1 MYTDNFEEEILFI
14 PARKDGEACNHLKIV
29 TAFTDVE
36 RISSHLI
43 KLFDGRNKEYVSGI
57 KVDIILGMTKGTG
70 LTQKK
75 HDKICSL
82 IKRLNSV
89 SGMPQISCNYIVEG
103 KQVHSKVYV
112 WCRGRKAIEAFNGSA
127 NYTMNA
133 FFVRRECMD
142 ACNPKEANHYFNSL
156 LPDTINCFDGQIK
169 DKVSFSSKK
178 NVEDDVADTN
188 LENLSW
194 ENYRTIEPVD
204 TLEVSLL
211 KADGS
216 DTGYGSGVNWGIRKN
231 GYKRNRN
238 QAYIPYNVADH
249 KDGFFPDINA
259 DGTYPVF
266 KVVTKECITYTNRA
280 AEELGKDVDS
290 NRVYFGTIHSF
301 INDFIGSFFSH
312 ESILELYW
320 EVYKNQIVERIEN
333 VSQNGN
339 WAESNM
345 RYIEKYGGLTPEI
358 VRSNITMI
366 SYNQAPFNSLYRGA
380 LGHDDLISF
389 TRLAVERFPVIKKKI
404 SDKYQVVFIDEYQD
418 TATDVLQI
426 FYSSMIGK
434 KSKLYLLGDKM
445 QQIYR
450 NYNGEFETYFNI
462 FNKSINLSVNYR
474 TTPKIVSIL
483 NKIYNDECYKQTAYE
498 KNKDENMDFLP
509 EVRIVTD
516 IEKNVS
522 ELMEQYKDSLIL
534 YLSNKSR
541 FYNIGVGELYDAYSG
556 MEKYSFGKKYNAV
569 DVLTKEEIRE
579 NDALLSFLFTV
590 NIIVDYFTKEFY
602 GEVFRIIRKAGTYF
616 NCEKFIIRKHI
627 DKHLVKDKL
636 DDIVALYN
644 ELSTTVDDF
653 LSLCVEKKY
662 IREEFY
668 SAVVEEN
675 DYQLVKN
682 VKVQEVKVLA
692 DYMSD
697 PKISTQHGVKGESH
711 DTVVFV
717 ADNSRSNPVVHM
729 SKFFEM
735 WSNIDITLSEF
746 DAFYYIYSQMLNQ
759 IENKIG
765 MKCSQLKADT
775 YISVASIIDEELQAF
790 TKKNE
795 TNPYYVQLL
804 KVKMDKYFGKKNV
817 TNVKECLKEGTVY
830 GPLCAYRLFYV
841 GCSRA
846 KRNLVIMINKKDIEG
861 FEDKLRNKL
870 MITGFNV
877 L

>member
-1 MYTDNFEEEILFI
+1 MAD
-14 PARKDGEACNHLKIV
+14 A
-29 TAFTDVE
+29 
-36 RISSHLI
+36 
-43 KLFDGRNKEYVSGI
+43 
-57 KVDIILGMTKGTG
+57 
-70 LTQKK
+70 
-75 HDKICSL
+75 
-82 IKRLNSV
+82 
-89 SGMPQISCNYIVEG
+89 IVENLFL
-103 KQVHSKVYV
+103 V
-112 WCRGRKAIEAFNGSA
+112 
-127 NYTMNA
+127 NA
-133 FFVRRECMD
+133 P
-142 ACNPKEANHYFNSL
+142 A
-156 LPDTINCFDGQIK
+156 
-169 DKVSFSSKK
+169 
-178 NVEDDVADTN
+178 
-188 LENLSW
+188 
-194 ENYRTIEPVD
+194 
-204 TLEVSLL
+204 
-211 KADGS
+211 
-216 DTGYGSGVNWGIRKN
+216 GSGKTTWIRKN
-231 GYKRNRN
+231 VRKYLLQNPN
-238 QAYIPYNVADH
+238 DNVL
-249 KDGFFPDINA
+249 
-259 DGTYPVF
+259 
-266 KVVTKECITYTNRA
+266 CITYTNRA

-333 VSQNGN
+333 ISQNGN

-450 NYNGEFETYFNI
+450 NYNGGFETYFNI

-627 DKHLVKDKL
+627 DKRLVKDKL

-795 TNPYYVQLL
+795 TNPYYIQLL

>member
-1 MYTDNFEEEILFI
+1 MAD
-14 PARKDGEACNHLKIV
+14 A
-29 TAFTDVE
+29 
-36 RISSHLI
+36 
-43 KLFDGRNKEYVSGI
+43 
-57 KVDIILGMTKGTG
+57 
-70 LTQKK
+70 
-75 HDKICSL
+75 
-82 IKRLNSV
+82 
-89 SGMPQISCNYIVEG
+89 IVENLFL
-103 KQVHSKVYV
+103 V
-112 WCRGRKAIEAFNGSA
+112 
-127 NYTMNA
+127 NA
-133 FFVRRECMD
+133 P
-142 ACNPKEANHYFNSL
+142 A
-156 LPDTINCFDGQIK
+156 
-169 DKVSFSSKK
+169 
-178 NVEDDVADTN
+178 
-188 LENLSW
+188 
-194 ENYRTIEPVD
+194 
-204 TLEVSLL
+204 
-211 KADGS
+211 
-216 DTGYGSGVNWGIRKN
+216 GSGKTTWIRKN
-231 GYKRNRN
+231 VRKYLLQNPN
-238 QAYIPYNVADH
+238 DNVL
-249 KDGFFPDINA
+249 
-259 DGTYPVF
+259 
-266 KVVTKECITYTNRA
+266 CITYTNRA

-358 VRSNITMI
+358 VHSNITMI

-404 SDKYQVVFIDEYQD
+404 SDKYQLVFIDEYQD

-775 YISVASIIDEELQAF
+775 YISVASIMDEELQAF

-795 TNPYYVQLL
+795 TNLYYIQLL

>member
-1 MYTDNFEEEILFI
+1 MAD
-14 PARKDGEACNHLKIV
+14 A
-29 TAFTDVE
+29 
-36 RISSHLI
+36 
-43 KLFDGRNKEYVSGI
+43 
-57 KVDIILGMTKGTG
+57 
-70 LTQKK
+70 
-75 HDKICSL
+75 
-82 IKRLNSV
+82 
-89 SGMPQISCNYIVEG
+89 IVENLFL
-103 KQVHSKVYV
+103 V
-112 WCRGRKAIEAFNGSA
+112 
-127 NYTMNA
+127 NA
-133 FFVRRECMD
+133 P
-142 ACNPKEANHYFNSL
+142 A
-156 LPDTINCFDGQIK
+156 
-169 DKVSFSSKK
+169 
-178 NVEDDVADTN
+178 
-188 LENLSW
+188 
-194 ENYRTIEPVD
+194 
-204 TLEVSLL
+204 
-211 KADGS
+211 
-216 DTGYGSGVNWGIRKN
+216 GSGKTTWIRKN
-231 GYKRNRN
+231 VRKYLLQNPN
-238 QAYIPYNVADH
+238 DNVL
-249 KDGFFPDINA
+249 
-259 DGTYPVF
+259 
-266 KVVTKECITYTNRA
+266 CITYTNRA

-333 VSQNGN
+333 ISQNGN

-616 NCEKFIIRKHI
+616 NYEKFIIRKHI

-717 ADNSRSNPVVHM
+717 ADNSRANPVVNM

-775 YISVASIIDEELQAF
+775 YISAAGIIDEELQIF
-790 TKKNE
+790 IKKNE
-795 TNPYYVQLL
+795 TNPYYIQLL

>member
-1 MYTDNFEEEILFI
+1 MADAIAGNLFLVNA
-14 PARKDGEACNHLKIV
+14 PA
-29 TAFTDVE
+29 
-36 RISSHLI
+36 
-43 KLFDGRNKEYVSGI
+43 
-57 KVDIILGMTKGTG
+57 
-70 LTQKK
+70 
-75 HDKICSL
+75 
-82 IKRLNSV
+82 
-89 SGMPQISCNYIVEG
+89 
-103 KQVHSKVYV
+103 
-112 WCRGRKAIEAFNGSA
+112 
-127 NYTMNA
+127 
-133 FFVRRECMD
+133 
-142 ACNPKEANHYFNSL
+142 
-156 LPDTINCFDGQIK
+156 
-169 DKVSFSSKK
+169 
-178 NVEDDVADTN
+178 
-188 LENLSW
+188 
-194 ENYRTIEPVD
+194 
-204 TLEVSLL
+204 
-211 KADGS
+211 
-216 DTGYGSGVNWGIRKN
+216 GSGKTTWIRKSVRKYLLQN
-231 GYKRNRN
+231 PND
-238 QAYIPYNVADH
+238 NVL
-249 KDGFFPDINA
+249 
-259 DGTYPVF
+259 
-266 KVVTKECITYTNRA
+266 CITYTNRA
-280 AEELGKDVDS
+280 AEELGKDIDS

-301 INDFIGSFFSH
+301 INDFIRSFFSH

-320 EVYKNQIVERIEN
+320 EVYKNQIAERIEN

-339 WAESNM
+339 WAESNT
-345 RYIEKYGGLTPEI
+345 RYIEKYGSLTPET

-389 TRLAVERFPVIKKKI
+389 ARLAVERFPVIKKKI

-418 TATDVLQI
+418 TATDVLQM

-450 NYNGEFETYFNI
+450 NYNGEFENYFNI
-462 FNKSINLSVNYR
+462 FDKSIKLSVNYR
-474 TTPKIVSIL
+474 ATPKIVSVL
-483 NKIYNDECYKQTAYE
+483 NKIYNDKYYNQTPYE
-498 KNKDENMDFLP
+498 RNKDEDMDFLP

-516 IEKNVS
+516 IEKNVT
-522 ELMEQYKDSLIL
+522 ELMNQYKDSLIL

-590 NIIVDYFTKEFY
+590 NIIVDYFAKEFY

-616 NCEKFIIRKHI
+616 NCKKFIIRRHT

-636 DDIVALYN
+636 NDIVALYN

-682 VKVQEVKVLA
+682 VKVQEVRVLA
-692 DYMSD
+692 DYISD

-711 DTVVFV
+711 DTVVFI

-735 WSNIDITLSEF
+735 WSDIDITLSEF
-746 DAFYYIYSQMLNQ
+746 DTFYYVYSQMLNQ
-759 IENKIG
+759 IESKIG

-775 YISVASIIDEELQAF
+775 YISVADIIDEELQAF
-790 TKKNE
+790 IKKNE
-795 TNPYYVQLL
+795 TNPYYIQLL
-804 KVKMDKYFGKKNV
+804 KVKMNKYFGKKNV
-817 TNVKECLKEGTVY
+817 TNVKECLREGTVY

-846 KRNLVIMINKKDIEG
+846 KRNLVVMINKKDIED
-861 FEDKLRNKL
+861 FEDRLRNKL
-870 MITGFNV
+870 TTIGFNV

>member
-1 MYTDNFEEEILFI
+1 MAD
-14 PARKDGEACNHLKIV
+14 A
-29 TAFTDVE
+29 
-36 RISSHLI
+36 
-43 KLFDGRNKEYVSGI
+43 
-57 KVDIILGMTKGTG
+57 
-70 LTQKK
+70 
-75 HDKICSL
+75 
-82 IKRLNSV
+82 
-89 SGMPQISCNYIVEG
+89 IVENLFL
-103 KQVHSKVYV
+103 V
-112 WCRGRKAIEAFNGSA
+112 
-127 NYTMNA
+127 NA
-133 FFVRRECMD
+133 P
-142 ACNPKEANHYFNSL
+142 A
-156 LPDTINCFDGQIK
+156 
-169 DKVSFSSKK
+169 
-178 NVEDDVADTN
+178 
-188 LENLSW
+188 
-194 ENYRTIEPVD
+194 
-204 TLEVSLL
+204 
-211 KADGS
+211 
-216 DTGYGSGVNWGIRKN
+216 GSGKTTWIRKN
-231 GYKRNRN
+231 VRKYLLQNPN
-238 QAYIPYNVADH
+238 DNVL
-249 KDGFFPDINA
+249 
-259 DGTYPVF
+259 
-266 KVVTKECITYTNRA
+266 CITYTNRA

-333 VSQNGN
+333 ISQNGN
-339 WAESNM
+339 WVESNM

-450 NYNGEFETYFNI
+450 NYNGGFETYFNI

-653 LSLCVEKKY
+653 LSLCAEKKY

-795 TNPYYVQLL
+795 TNPYYIQLL

>member
-1 MYTDNFEEEILFI
+1 MAD
-14 PARKDGEACNHLKIV
+14 A
-29 TAFTDVE
+29 
-36 RISSHLI
+36 
-43 KLFDGRNKEYVSGI
+43 
-57 KVDIILGMTKGTG
+57 
-70 LTQKK
+70 
-75 HDKICSL
+75 
-82 IKRLNSV
+82 
-89 SGMPQISCNYIVEG
+89 IVENLFL
-103 KQVHSKVYV
+103 V
-112 WCRGRKAIEAFNGSA
+112 
-127 NYTMNA
+127 NA
-133 FFVRRECMD
+133 P
-142 ACNPKEANHYFNSL
+142 A
-156 LPDTINCFDGQIK
+156 
-169 DKVSFSSKK
+169 
-178 NVEDDVADTN
+178 
-188 LENLSW
+188 
-194 ENYRTIEPVD
+194 
-204 TLEVSLL
+204 
-211 KADGS
+211 
-216 DTGYGSGVNWGIRKN
+216 GSGKTTWIRKN
-231 GYKRNRN
+231 VRKYLLQNPN
-238 QAYIPYNVADH
+238 DNVL
-249 KDGFFPDINA
+249 
-259 DGTYPVF
+259 
-266 KVVTKECITYTNRA
+266 CITYTNRA
-280 AEELGKDVDS
+280 AEELGKNVDS

-333 VSQNGN
+333 ISQNGN

-366 SYNQAPFNSLYRGA
+366 SYNQAPFNSLYRGT

-498 KNKDENMDFLP
+498 KNRDENMDFLP

-616 NCEKFIIRKHI
+616 NCEKFSIRKHI

-795 TNPYYVQLL
+795 TNPYYIQLL

-870 MITGFNV
+870 MMTGFNV

>member
-1 MYTDNFEEEILFI
+1 MAD
-14 PARKDGEACNHLKIV
+14 A
-29 TAFTDVE
+29 
-36 RISSHLI
+36 
-43 KLFDGRNKEYVSGI
+43 
-57 KVDIILGMTKGTG
+57 
-70 LTQKK
+70 
-75 HDKICSL
+75 
-82 IKRLNSV
+82 
-89 SGMPQISCNYIVEG
+89 IVENLFL
-103 KQVHSKVYV
+103 V
-112 WCRGRKAIEAFNGSA
+112 
-127 NYTMNA
+127 NA
-133 FFVRRECMD
+133 P
-142 ACNPKEANHYFNSL
+142 A
-156 LPDTINCFDGQIK
+156 
-169 DKVSFSSKK
+169 
-178 NVEDDVADTN
+178 
-188 LENLSW
+188 
-194 ENYRTIEPVD
+194 
-204 TLEVSLL
+204 
-211 KADGS
+211 
-216 DTGYGSGVNWGIRKN
+216 GSGKTTWIRKN
-231 GYKRNRN
+231 VRKYLLQNPN
-238 QAYIPYNVADH
+238 DNVL
-249 KDGFFPDINA
+249 
-259 DGTYPVF
+259 
-266 KVVTKECITYTNRA
+266 CITYTNRA

-358 VRSNITMI
+358 VHSNITMI

-404 SDKYQVVFIDEYQD
+404 SDKYQLVFIDEYQD

-697 PKISTQHGVKGESH
+697 PKISTQHGVKCESH

-795 TNPYYVQLL
+795 TNPYYIQLL

>member
-1 MYTDNFEEEILFI
+1 MAD
-14 PARKDGEACNHLKIV
+14 A
-29 TAFTDVE
+29 
-36 RISSHLI
+36 
-43 KLFDGRNKEYVSGI
+43 
-57 KVDIILGMTKGTG
+57 
-70 LTQKK
+70 
-75 HDKICSL
+75 
-82 IKRLNSV
+82 
-89 SGMPQISCNYIVEG
+89 IVENLFL
-103 KQVHSKVYV
+103 V
-112 WCRGRKAIEAFNGSA
+112 
-127 NYTMNA
+127 NA
-133 FFVRRECMD
+133 P
-142 ACNPKEANHYFNSL
+142 A
-156 LPDTINCFDGQIK
+156 
-169 DKVSFSSKK
+169 
-178 NVEDDVADTN
+178 
-188 LENLSW
+188 
-194 ENYRTIEPVD
+194 
-204 TLEVSLL
+204 
-211 KADGS
+211 
-216 DTGYGSGVNWGIRKN
+216 GSGKTTWIRKN
-231 GYKRNRN
+231 VRKYLLQNPN
-238 QAYIPYNVADH
+238 DNVL
-249 KDGFFPDINA
+249 
-259 DGTYPVF
+259 
-266 KVVTKECITYTNRA
+266 CITYTNRA
-280 AEELGKDVDS
+280 AEELGKDADN

-404 SDKYQVVFIDEYQD
+404 SDKYQVIFIDEYQD

-450 NYNGEFETYFNI
+450 NYNGEFEAFFNI

-498 KNKDENMDFLP
+498 KNKDEDMDFLP

-692 DYMSD
+692 DYISD

-795 TNPYYVQLL
+795 TNPYYIQLL

-861 FEDKLRNKL
+861 FENKLRNKL

>member
-1 MYTDNFEEEILFI
+1 MAD
-14 PARKDGEACNHLKIV
+14 A
-29 TAFTDVE
+29 
-36 RISSHLI
+36 
-43 KLFDGRNKEYVSGI
+43 
-57 KVDIILGMTKGTG
+57 
-70 LTQKK
+70 
-75 HDKICSL
+75 
-82 IKRLNSV
+82 
-89 SGMPQISCNYIVEG
+89 IVENLFL
-103 KQVHSKVYV
+103 V
-112 WCRGRKAIEAFNGSA
+112 
-127 NYTMNA
+127 NA
-133 FFVRRECMD
+133 P
-142 ACNPKEANHYFNSL
+142 A
-156 LPDTINCFDGQIK
+156 
-169 DKVSFSSKK
+169 
-178 NVEDDVADTN
+178 
-188 LENLSW
+188 
-194 ENYRTIEPVD
+194 
-204 TLEVSLL
+204 
-211 KADGS
+211 
-216 DTGYGSGVNWGIRKN
+216 GSGKTTWIRN
-231 GYKRNRN
+231 
-238 QAYIPYNVADH
+238 NVRKYLLQNPND
-249 KDGFFPDINA
+249 N
-259 DGTYPVF
+259 VL
-266 KVVTKECITYTNRA
+266 CITYTNRA

-746 DAFYYIYSQMLNQ
+746 NAFYYIYSQMLNQ

>member
-1 MYTDNFEEEILFI
+1 MAD
-14 PARKDGEACNHLKIV
+14 A
-29 TAFTDVE
+29 
-36 RISSHLI
+36 
-43 KLFDGRNKEYVSGI
+43 
-57 KVDIILGMTKGTG
+57 
-70 LTQKK
+70 
-75 HDKICSL
+75 
-82 IKRLNSV
+82 
-89 SGMPQISCNYIVEG
+89 IVENLFL
-103 KQVHSKVYV
+103 V
-112 WCRGRKAIEAFNGSA
+112 
-127 NYTMNA
+127 NA
-133 FFVRRECMD
+133 P
-142 ACNPKEANHYFNSL
+142 A
-156 LPDTINCFDGQIK
+156 
-169 DKVSFSSKK
+169 
-178 NVEDDVADTN
+178 
-188 LENLSW
+188 
-194 ENYRTIEPVD
+194 
-204 TLEVSLL
+204 
-211 KADGS
+211 
-216 DTGYGSGVNWGIRKN
+216 GSGKTTWIRKN
-231 GYKRNRN
+231 VRKYLLQNPN
-238 QAYIPYNVADH
+238 DNVL
-249 KDGFFPDINA
+249 
-259 DGTYPVF
+259 
-266 KVVTKECITYTNRA
+266 CITYTNRA

-358 VRSNITMI
+358 VHSNITMI

-404 SDKYQVVFIDEYQD
+404 SDKYQLVFIDEYQD

-462 FNKSINLSVNYR
+462 FNKSINLSVNYG

-795 TNPYYVQLL
+795 TNPYYIQLL

>member
-1 MYTDNFEEEILFI
+1 MAD
-14 PARKDGEACNHLKIV
+14 A
-29 TAFTDVE
+29 
-36 RISSHLI
+36 
-43 KLFDGRNKEYVSGI
+43 
-57 KVDIILGMTKGTG
+57 
-70 LTQKK
+70 
-75 HDKICSL
+75 
-82 IKRLNSV
+82 
-89 SGMPQISCNYIVEG
+89 IVENLFL
-103 KQVHSKVYV
+103 V
-112 WCRGRKAIEAFNGSA
+112 
-127 NYTMNA
+127 NA
-133 FFVRRECMD
+133 P
-142 ACNPKEANHYFNSL
+142 A
-156 LPDTINCFDGQIK
+156 
-169 DKVSFSSKK
+169 
-178 NVEDDVADTN
+178 
-188 LENLSW
+188 
-194 ENYRTIEPVD
+194 
-204 TLEVSLL
+204 
-211 KADGS
+211 
-216 DTGYGSGVNWGIRKN
+216 GSGKTTWIRKN
-231 GYKRNRN
+231 VRKYLLQNPN
-238 QAYIPYNVADH
+238 DNVL
-249 KDGFFPDINA
+249 
-259 DGTYPVF
+259 
-266 KVVTKECITYTNRA
+266 CITYTNRA

-333 VSQNGN
+333 ISQNGN

-616 NCEKFIIRKHI
+616 NCEKFSIRKHI

-795 TNPYYVQLL
+795 TNPYYIQLL

>member
-1 MYTDNFEEEILFI
+1 MAD
-14 PARKDGEACNHLKIV
+14 A
-29 TAFTDVE
+29 
-36 RISSHLI
+36 
-43 KLFDGRNKEYVSGI
+43 
-57 KVDIILGMTKGTG
+57 
-70 LTQKK
+70 
-75 HDKICSL
+75 
-82 IKRLNSV
+82 
-89 SGMPQISCNYIVEG
+89 IVENLFL
-103 KQVHSKVYV
+103 V
-112 WCRGRKAIEAFNGSA
+112 
-127 NYTMNA
+127 NA
-133 FFVRRECMD
+133 P
-142 ACNPKEANHYFNSL
+142 A
-156 LPDTINCFDGQIK
+156 
-169 DKVSFSSKK
+169 
-178 NVEDDVADTN
+178 
-188 LENLSW
+188 
-194 ENYRTIEPVD
+194 
-204 TLEVSLL
+204 
-211 KADGS
+211 
-216 DTGYGSGVNWGIRKN
+216 GSGKTTWIRKN
-231 GYKRNRN
+231 VRKYLLQN
-238 QAYIPYNVADH
+238 PTDNVL
-249 KDGFFPDINA
+249 
-259 DGTYPVF
+259 
-266 KVVTKECITYTNRA
+266 CITYTNRA

-333 VSQNGN
+333 ISQNGN

-616 NCEKFIIRKHI
+616 NCEKFSITKHI
-627 DKHLVKDKL
+627 DKRLVKDKL

-668 SAVVEEN
+668 SAVIEEN

-795 TNPYYVQLL
+795 TNPYYIQLL

>member
-1 MYTDNFEEEILFI
+1 MAD
-14 PARKDGEACNHLKIV
+14 A
-29 TAFTDVE
+29 
-36 RISSHLI
+36 
-43 KLFDGRNKEYVSGI
+43 
-57 KVDIILGMTKGTG
+57 
-70 LTQKK
+70 
-75 HDKICSL
+75 
-82 IKRLNSV
+82 
-89 SGMPQISCNYIVEG
+89 IVENLFL
-103 KQVHSKVYV
+103 V
-112 WCRGRKAIEAFNGSA
+112 
-127 NYTMNA
+127 NA
-133 FFVRRECMD
+133 P
-142 ACNPKEANHYFNSL
+142 A
-156 LPDTINCFDGQIK
+156 
-169 DKVSFSSKK
+169 
-178 NVEDDVADTN
+178 
-188 LENLSW
+188 
-194 ENYRTIEPVD
+194 
-204 TLEVSLL
+204 
-211 KADGS
+211 
-216 DTGYGSGVNWGIRKN
+216 GSGKTTWIRKN
-231 GYKRNRN
+231 VRKYLLQNPN
-238 QAYIPYNVADH
+238 DNVL
-249 KDGFFPDINA
+249 
-259 DGTYPVF
+259 
-266 KVVTKECITYTNRA
+266 CITYTNRA

-333 VSQNGN
+333 ISQNGN

-404 SDKYQVVFIDEYQD
+404 SDKYQVIFIDEYQD

-616 NCEKFIIRKHI
+616 NCEKFSIRKHI

-795 TNPYYVQLL
+795 TNPYYIQLL

>member
-1 MYTDNFEEEILFI
+1 MAD
-14 PARKDGEACNHLKIV
+14 A
-29 TAFTDVE
+29 
-36 RISSHLI
+36 
-43 KLFDGRNKEYVSGI
+43 
-57 KVDIILGMTKGTG
+57 
-70 LTQKK
+70 
-75 HDKICSL
+75 
-82 IKRLNSV
+82 
-89 SGMPQISCNYIVEG
+89 IVENLFL
-103 KQVHSKVYV
+103 V
-112 WCRGRKAIEAFNGSA
+112 
-127 NYTMNA
+127 NA
-133 FFVRRECMD
+133 P
-142 ACNPKEANHYFNSL
+142 A
-156 LPDTINCFDGQIK
+156 
-169 DKVSFSSKK
+169 
-178 NVEDDVADTN
+178 
-188 LENLSW
+188 
-194 ENYRTIEPVD
+194 
-204 TLEVSLL
+204 
-211 KADGS
+211 
-216 DTGYGSGVNWGIRKN
+216 GSGKTTWIRKN
-231 GYKRNRN
+231 VRKYLLQNPN
-238 QAYIPYNVADH
+238 DNVL
-249 KDGFFPDINA
+249 
-259 DGTYPVF
+259 
-266 KVVTKECITYTNRA
+266 CITYTNRA
-280 AEELGKDVDS
+280 AEELGKDVES

-320 EVYKNQIVERIEN
+320 EVYKNQIVERIDN
-333 VSQNGN
+333 VSQNDN

-345 RYIEKYGGLTPEI
+345 RYIEKYDGLTPEI

-418 TATDVLQI
+418 TATDILQI

-450 NYNGEFETYFNI
+450 NYNGEFETYFHI

-483 NKIYNDECYKQTAYE
+483 NKIYNDECYKQTPYE
-498 KNKDENMDFLP
+498 KNKDEDMDFLP

-522 ELMEQYKDSLIL
+522 KLMEQYKDALIL

-541 FYNIGVGELYDAYSG
+541 FYNIGVGGLYDAYSG

-590 NIIVDYFTKEFY
+590 NIIVDYFKKEFY

-729 SKFFEM
+729 SKFFET

-746 DAFYYIYSQMLNQ
+746 DAFYYIYSRMLNQ

-775 YISVASIIDEELQAF
+775 YISVASIIDEELRVF
-790 TKKNE
+790 INKNE
-795 TNPYYVQLL
+795 TNPYYIQLL
-804 KVKMDKYFGKKNV
+804 KGKMDKYFGKKNV

-861 FEDKLRNKL
+861 FEDKLRDKL

>member
-1 MYTDNFEEEILFI
+1 MAD
-14 PARKDGEACNHLKIV
+14 A
-29 TAFTDVE
+29 
-36 RISSHLI
+36 
-43 KLFDGRNKEYVSGI
+43 
-57 KVDIILGMTKGTG
+57 
-70 LTQKK
+70 
-75 HDKICSL
+75 
-82 IKRLNSV
+82 
-89 SGMPQISCNYIVEG
+89 IVENLFL
-103 KQVHSKVYV
+103 V
-112 WCRGRKAIEAFNGSA
+112 
-127 NYTMNA
+127 NA
-133 FFVRRECMD
+133 P
-142 ACNPKEANHYFNSL
+142 A
-156 LPDTINCFDGQIK
+156 
-169 DKVSFSSKK
+169 
-178 NVEDDVADTN
+178 
-188 LENLSW
+188 
-194 ENYRTIEPVD
+194 
-204 TLEVSLL
+204 
-211 KADGS
+211 
-216 DTGYGSGVNWGIRKN
+216 GSGKTTWIRKN
-231 GYKRNRN
+231 VRKYLLQNPN
-238 QAYIPYNVADH
+238 DNVL
-249 KDGFFPDINA
+249 
-259 DGTYPVF
+259 
-266 KVVTKECITYTNRA
+266 CITYTNRA

-333 VSQNGN
+333 ISQNGN

-653 LSLCVEKKY
+653 LSLCAEKKY

-795 TNPYYVQLL
+795 TNPYYIQLL

>member
-1 MYTDNFEEEILFI
+1 MAD
-14 PARKDGEACNHLKIV
+14 A
-29 TAFTDVE
+29 
-36 RISSHLI
+36 
-43 KLFDGRNKEYVSGI
+43 
-57 KVDIILGMTKGTG
+57 
-70 LTQKK
+70 
-75 HDKICSL
+75 
-82 IKRLNSV
+82 
-89 SGMPQISCNYIVEG
+89 IVENLFL
-103 KQVHSKVYV
+103 V
-112 WCRGRKAIEAFNGSA
+112 
-127 NYTMNA
+127 NA
-133 FFVRRECMD
+133 P
-142 ACNPKEANHYFNSL
+142 A
-156 LPDTINCFDGQIK
+156 
-169 DKVSFSSKK
+169 
-178 NVEDDVADTN
+178 
-188 LENLSW
+188 
-194 ENYRTIEPVD
+194 
-204 TLEVSLL
+204 
-211 KADGS
+211 
-216 DTGYGSGVNWGIRKN
+216 GSGKTTWIRKN
-231 GYKRNRN
+231 VRKYLLQNPN
-238 QAYIPYNVADH
+238 DNVL
-249 KDGFFPDINA
+249 
-259 DGTYPVF
+259 
-266 KVVTKECITYTNRA
+266 CITYTNRA

-333 VSQNGN
+333 ISQNGN

-653 LSLCVEKKY
+653 LSLCAEKKY

-675 DYQLVKN
+675 DYKLVKN

-775 YISVASIIDEELQAF
+775 YISVAGIIDEELQAF

-795 TNPYYVQLL
+795 TNPYYIQLL

>member
-1 MYTDNFEEEILFI
+1 MAD
-14 PARKDGEACNHLKIV
+14 A
-29 TAFTDVE
+29 
-36 RISSHLI
+36 
-43 KLFDGRNKEYVSGI
+43 
-57 KVDIILGMTKGTG
+57 
-70 LTQKK
+70 
-75 HDKICSL
+75 
-82 IKRLNSV
+82 
-89 SGMPQISCNYIVEG
+89 IVENLFL
-103 KQVHSKVYV
+103 V
-112 WCRGRKAIEAFNGSA
+112 
-127 NYTMNA
+127 NA
-133 FFVRRECMD
+133 P
-142 ACNPKEANHYFNSL
+142 A
-156 LPDTINCFDGQIK
+156 
-169 DKVSFSSKK
+169 
-178 NVEDDVADTN
+178 
-188 LENLSW
+188 
-194 ENYRTIEPVD
+194 
-204 TLEVSLL
+204 
-211 KADGS
+211 
-216 DTGYGSGVNWGIRKN
+216 GSGKTTWIRKN
-231 GYKRNRN
+231 VRKYLLQNPN
-238 QAYIPYNVADH
+238 DNVL
-249 KDGFFPDINA
+249 
-259 DGTYPVF
+259 
-266 KVVTKECITYTNRA
+266 CITYTNRA

-616 NCEKFIIRKHI
+616 NYEKFIIRKHI

-675 DYQLVKN
+675 DYKLVKN

-795 TNPYYVQLL
+795 TNPYYIQLL

>member
-1 MYTDNFEEEILFI
+1 MAD
-14 PARKDGEACNHLKIV
+14 A
-29 TAFTDVE
+29 
-36 RISSHLI
+36 
-43 KLFDGRNKEYVSGI
+43 
-57 KVDIILGMTKGTG
+57 
-70 LTQKK
+70 
-75 HDKICSL
+75 
-82 IKRLNSV
+82 
-89 SGMPQISCNYIVEG
+89 IVENLFL
-103 KQVHSKVYV
+103 V
-112 WCRGRKAIEAFNGSA
+112 
-127 NYTMNA
+127 NA
-133 FFVRRECMD
+133 P
-142 ACNPKEANHYFNSL
+142 A
-156 LPDTINCFDGQIK
+156 
-169 DKVSFSSKK
+169 
-178 NVEDDVADTN
+178 
-188 LENLSW
+188 
-194 ENYRTIEPVD
+194 
-204 TLEVSLL
+204 
-211 KADGS
+211 
-216 DTGYGSGVNWGIRKN
+216 GSGKTTWIRKN
-231 GYKRNRN
+231 VRKYLLQNPN
-238 QAYIPYNVADH
+238 DNVL
-249 KDGFFPDINA
+249 
-259 DGTYPVF
+259 
-266 KVVTKECITYTNRA
+266 CITYTNRA

-333 VSQNGN
+333 ISQNGN

-418 TATDVLQI
+418 AATDVLQI

-653 LSLCVEKKY
+653 LSLCAEKKY

-735 WSNIDITLSEF
+735 WCNIDITLSEF

-795 TNPYYVQLL
+795 TNPYYIQLL
-804 KVKMDKYFGKKNV
+804 KVKIDKYFGKKNV

-870 MITGFNV
+870 MTTGFNV

>member
-1 MYTDNFEEEILFI
+1 MAD
-14 PARKDGEACNHLKIV
+14 A
-29 TAFTDVE
+29 
-36 RISSHLI
+36 
-43 KLFDGRNKEYVSGI
+43 
-57 KVDIILGMTKGTG
+57 
-70 LTQKK
+70 
-75 HDKICSL
+75 
-82 IKRLNSV
+82 
-89 SGMPQISCNYIVEG
+89 IVENLFL
-103 KQVHSKVYV
+103 V
-112 WCRGRKAIEAFNGSA
+112 
-127 NYTMNA
+127 NA
-133 FFVRRECMD
+133 P
-142 ACNPKEANHYFNSL
+142 A
-156 LPDTINCFDGQIK
+156 
-169 DKVSFSSKK
+169 
-178 NVEDDVADTN
+178 
-188 LENLSW
+188 
-194 ENYRTIEPVD
+194 
-204 TLEVSLL
+204 
-211 KADGS
+211 
-216 DTGYGSGVNWGIRKN
+216 GSGKTTWIRKN
-231 GYKRNRN
+231 VRKYLLQNPN
-238 QAYIPYNVADH
+238 DNVL
-249 KDGFFPDINA
+249 
-259 DGTYPVF
+259 
-266 KVVTKECITYTNRA
+266 CITYTNRA

-462 FNKSINLSVNYR
+462 FNKSINLLVNYR

-616 NCEKFIIRKHI
+616 NYEKFIIRKHI

-675 DYQLVKN
+675 DYKLVKN

-692 DYMSD
+692 DYMSN

-775 YISVASIIDEELQAF
+775 YISVASIIDEELQVF

-795 TNPYYVQLL
+795 TNPYYIQLL

>member
-1 MYTDNFEEEILFI
+1 MAD
-14 PARKDGEACNHLKIV
+14 A
-29 TAFTDVE
+29 
-36 RISSHLI
+36 
-43 KLFDGRNKEYVSGI
+43 
-57 KVDIILGMTKGTG
+57 
-70 LTQKK
+70 
-75 HDKICSL
+75 
-82 IKRLNSV
+82 
-89 SGMPQISCNYIVEG
+89 IVENLFL
-103 KQVHSKVYV
+103 V
-112 WCRGRKAIEAFNGSA
+112 
-127 NYTMNA
+127 NA
-133 FFVRRECMD
+133 P
-142 ACNPKEANHYFNSL
+142 A
-156 LPDTINCFDGQIK
+156 
-169 DKVSFSSKK
+169 
-178 NVEDDVADTN
+178 
-188 LENLSW
+188 
-194 ENYRTIEPVD
+194 
-204 TLEVSLL
+204 
-211 KADGS
+211 
-216 DTGYGSGVNWGIRKN
+216 GSGKTTWIRKN
-231 GYKRNRN
+231 VRKYLLQNPN
-238 QAYIPYNVADH
+238 DNVL
-249 KDGFFPDINA
+249 
-259 DGTYPVF
+259 
-266 KVVTKECITYTNRA
+266 CITYTNRA

-312 ESILELYW
+312 ESILKLYW

-483 NKIYNDECYKQTAYE
+483 NKIYNDECYKQTPYE
-498 KNKDENMDFLP
+498 KNKDEDMDFLP

-590 NIIVDYFTKEFY
+590 NIIVDYITKELY

-636 DDIVALYN
+636 DDIVAVYN
-644 ELSTTVDDF
+644 ELTTTVDDF

-717 ADNSRSNPVVHM
+717 ADNSRMNPVVHM

-746 DAFYYIYSQMLNQ
+746 DAFYYIYSQMLNK

-775 YISVASIIDEELQAF
+775 YISVAGIIDEELQVF
-790 TKKNE
+790 IKKNE
-795 TNPYYVQLL
+795 TNPYYIQLL

-817 TNVKECLKEGTVY
+817 TNVKECLKDGTVY

>member
-1 MYTDNFEEEILFI
+1 MAD
-14 PARKDGEACNHLKIV
+14 A
-29 TAFTDVE
+29 
-36 RISSHLI
+36 
-43 KLFDGRNKEYVSGI
+43 
-57 KVDIILGMTKGTG
+57 
-70 LTQKK
+70 
-75 HDKICSL
+75 
-82 IKRLNSV
+82 
-89 SGMPQISCNYIVEG
+89 IVENLFL
-103 KQVHSKVYV
+103 V
-112 WCRGRKAIEAFNGSA
+112 
-127 NYTMNA
+127 NA
-133 FFVRRECMD
+133 P
-142 ACNPKEANHYFNSL
+142 A
-156 LPDTINCFDGQIK
+156 
-169 DKVSFSSKK
+169 
-178 NVEDDVADTN
+178 
-188 LENLSW
+188 
-194 ENYRTIEPVD
+194 
-204 TLEVSLL
+204 
-211 KADGS
+211 
-216 DTGYGSGVNWGIRKN
+216 GSGKTTWIRKN
-231 GYKRNRN
+231 VRKYLLQNPN
-238 QAYIPYNVADH
+238 DNVL
-249 KDGFFPDINA
+249 
-259 DGTYPVF
+259 
-266 KVVTKECITYTNRA
+266 CITYTNRA
-280 AEELGKDVDS
+280 AEELGKNVDS

-333 VSQNGN
+333 ISQNGN

-366 SYNQAPFNSLYRGA
+366 SYNQAPFNALYRGA

-450 NYNGEFETYFNI
+450 NYNGGFETYFNI

-653 LSLCVEKKY
+653 LSLCAEKEY

-795 TNPYYVQLL
+795 TNPYYIQLL

>member
-1 MYTDNFEEEILFI
+1 MAD
-14 PARKDGEACNHLKIV
+14 A
-29 TAFTDVE
+29 
-36 RISSHLI
+36 
-43 KLFDGRNKEYVSGI
+43 
-57 KVDIILGMTKGTG
+57 
-70 LTQKK
+70 
-75 HDKICSL
+75 
-82 IKRLNSV
+82 
-89 SGMPQISCNYIVEG
+89 IVENLFL
-103 KQVHSKVYV
+103 V
-112 WCRGRKAIEAFNGSA
+112 
-127 NYTMNA
+127 NA
-133 FFVRRECMD
+133 P
-142 ACNPKEANHYFNSL
+142 A
-156 LPDTINCFDGQIK
+156 
-169 DKVSFSSKK
+169 
-178 NVEDDVADTN
+178 
-188 LENLSW
+188 
-194 ENYRTIEPVD
+194 
-204 TLEVSLL
+204 
-211 KADGS
+211 
-216 DTGYGSGVNWGIRKN
+216 GSGKTTWIRKN
-231 GYKRNRN
+231 VRKYLLQNPN
-238 QAYIPYNVADH
+238 DNVL
-249 KDGFFPDINA
+249 
-259 DGTYPVF
+259 
-266 KVVTKECITYTNRA
+266 CITYTNRA

-333 VSQNGN
+333 ISQNGN

-556 MEKYSFGKKYNAV
+556 MEKYSFGKKYNAA

-616 NCEKFIIRKHI
+616 NYEKFIIRKHI

-795 TNPYYVQLL
+795 TNPYYIQLL

>member
-1 MYTDNFEEEILFI
+1 MAD
-14 PARKDGEACNHLKIV
+14 A
-29 TAFTDVE
+29 
-36 RISSHLI
+36 
-43 KLFDGRNKEYVSGI
+43 
-57 KVDIILGMTKGTG
+57 
-70 LTQKK
+70 
-75 HDKICSL
+75 
-82 IKRLNSV
+82 
-89 SGMPQISCNYIVEG
+89 IVENLFL
-103 KQVHSKVYV
+103 V
-112 WCRGRKAIEAFNGSA
+112 
-127 NYTMNA
+127 NA
-133 FFVRRECMD
+133 P
-142 ACNPKEANHYFNSL
+142 A
-156 LPDTINCFDGQIK
+156 
-169 DKVSFSSKK
+169 
-178 NVEDDVADTN
+178 
-188 LENLSW
+188 
-194 ENYRTIEPVD
+194 
-204 TLEVSLL
+204 
-211 KADGS
+211 
-216 DTGYGSGVNWGIRKN
+216 GSGKTTWIRKN
-231 GYKRNRN
+231 VRKYLLQNPN
-238 QAYIPYNVADH
+238 DNVL
-249 KDGFFPDINA
+249 
-259 DGTYPVF
+259 
-266 KVVTKECITYTNRA
+266 CITYTNRA

-358 VRSNITMI
+358 VHSNITMI

-404 SDKYQVVFIDEYQD
+404 SDKYQLVFIDEYQD

-735 WSNIDITLSEF
+735 WCNIDITLSEF

-795 TNPYYVQLL
+795 TNPYYIQLL

>member
-1 MYTDNFEEEILFI
+1 MAD
-14 PARKDGEACNHLKIV
+14 A
-29 TAFTDVE
+29 
-36 RISSHLI
+36 
-43 KLFDGRNKEYVSGI
+43 
-57 KVDIILGMTKGTG
+57 
-70 LTQKK
+70 
-75 HDKICSL
+75 
-82 IKRLNSV
+82 
-89 SGMPQISCNYIVEG
+89 IVENLFL
-103 KQVHSKVYV
+103 V
-112 WCRGRKAIEAFNGSA
+112 
-127 NYTMNA
+127 NA
-133 FFVRRECMD
+133 P
-142 ACNPKEANHYFNSL
+142 A
-156 LPDTINCFDGQIK
+156 
-169 DKVSFSSKK
+169 
-178 NVEDDVADTN
+178 
-188 LENLSW
+188 
-194 ENYRTIEPVD
+194 
-204 TLEVSLL
+204 
-211 KADGS
+211 
-216 DTGYGSGVNWGIRKN
+216 GSGKTTWIRKN
-231 GYKRNRN
+231 VRKYLLQNPN
-238 QAYIPYNVADH
+238 DNVL
-249 KDGFFPDINA
+249 
-259 DGTYPVF
+259 
-266 KVVTKECITYTNRA
+266 CITYTNRA

-333 VSQNGN
+333 ISQNGN

-366 SYNQAPFNSLYRGA
+366 SYNQAPFNSLYRGT

-498 KNKDENMDFLP
+498 KNKDENMEFLP

-616 NCEKFIIRKHI
+616 NCEKFSIRKHI

-795 TNPYYVQLL
+795 TNPYYIQLL

-870 MITGFNV
+870 RITGFNV

>member
-1 MYTDNFEEEILFI
+1 MAD
-14 PARKDGEACNHLKIV
+14 A
-29 TAFTDVE
+29 
-36 RISSHLI
+36 
-43 KLFDGRNKEYVSGI
+43 
-57 KVDIILGMTKGTG
+57 
-70 LTQKK
+70 
-75 HDKICSL
+75 
-82 IKRLNSV
+82 
-89 SGMPQISCNYIVEG
+89 IVENLFL
-103 KQVHSKVYV
+103 V
-112 WCRGRKAIEAFNGSA
+112 
-127 NYTMNA
+127 NA
-133 FFVRRECMD
+133 P
-142 ACNPKEANHYFNSL
+142 A
-156 LPDTINCFDGQIK
+156 
-169 DKVSFSSKK
+169 
-178 NVEDDVADTN
+178 
-188 LENLSW
+188 
-194 ENYRTIEPVD
+194 
-204 TLEVSLL
+204 
-211 KADGS
+211 
-216 DTGYGSGVNWGIRKN
+216 GSGKTTWIRKN
-231 GYKRNRN
+231 VRKYLLQNPN
-238 QAYIPYNVADH
+238 DNVL
-249 KDGFFPDINA
+249 
-259 DGTYPVF
+259 
-266 KVVTKECITYTNRA
+266 CITYTNRA

-333 VSQNGN
+333 ISQNGN

-418 TATDVLQI
+418 AATDVLQI

-636 DDIVALYN
+636 DDIIALYN

-653 LSLCVEKKY
+653 LSLCAEKKY

-735 WSNIDITLSEF
+735 WCNIDITLSEF

-795 TNPYYVQLL
+795 TNPYYIQLL
-804 KVKMDKYFGKKNV
+804 KVKIDKYFGKKNV

-870 MITGFNV
+870 MTTGFNV

>member
-1 MYTDNFEEEILFI
+1 MAD
-14 PARKDGEACNHLKIV
+14 A
-29 TAFTDVE
+29 
-36 RISSHLI
+36 
-43 KLFDGRNKEYVSGI
+43 
-57 KVDIILGMTKGTG
+57 
-70 LTQKK
+70 
-75 HDKICSL
+75 
-82 IKRLNSV
+82 
-89 SGMPQISCNYIVEG
+89 IVENLFL
-103 KQVHSKVYV
+103 V
-112 WCRGRKAIEAFNGSA
+112 
-127 NYTMNA
+127 NA
-133 FFVRRECMD
+133 P
-142 ACNPKEANHYFNSL
+142 A
-156 LPDTINCFDGQIK
+156 
-169 DKVSFSSKK
+169 
-178 NVEDDVADTN
+178 
-188 LENLSW
+188 
-194 ENYRTIEPVD
+194 
-204 TLEVSLL
+204 
-211 KADGS
+211 
-216 DTGYGSGVNWGIRKN
+216 GSGKTTWIRKN
-231 GYKRNRN
+231 VRKYLLQN
-238 QAYIPYNVADH
+238 PTDNVL
-249 KDGFFPDINA
+249 
-259 DGTYPVF
+259 
-266 KVVTKECITYTNRA
+266 CITYTNRA

-333 VSQNGN
+333 ISQNGN

-616 NCEKFIIRKHI
+616 NCEKFSIRKHI
-627 DKHLVKDKL
+627 DKRLVKDKL

-668 SAVVEEN
+668 SAVIEEN

-795 TNPYYVQLL
+795 TNPYYIQLL

-846 KRNLVIMINKKDIEG
+846 KRNLVIIINKKDIEG

>member
-1 MYTDNFEEEILFI
+1 MADAIAGNLFLVNA
-14 PARKDGEACNHLKIV
+14 PA
-29 TAFTDVE
+29 
-36 RISSHLI
+36 
-43 KLFDGRNKEYVSGI
+43 
-57 KVDIILGMTKGTG
+57 
-70 LTQKK
+70 
-75 HDKICSL
+75 
-82 IKRLNSV
+82 
-89 SGMPQISCNYIVEG
+89 
-103 KQVHSKVYV
+103 
-112 WCRGRKAIEAFNGSA
+112 
-127 NYTMNA
+127 
-133 FFVRRECMD
+133 
-142 ACNPKEANHYFNSL
+142 
-156 LPDTINCFDGQIK
+156 
-169 DKVSFSSKK
+169 
-178 NVEDDVADTN
+178 
-188 LENLSW
+188 
-194 ENYRTIEPVD
+194 
-204 TLEVSLL
+204 
-211 KADGS
+211 
-216 DTGYGSGVNWGIRKN
+216 GSGKTTWIRKSVRKYLLQN
-231 GYKRNRN
+231 PND
-238 QAYIPYNVADH
+238 NVL
-249 KDGFFPDINA
+249 
-259 DGTYPVF
+259 
-266 KVVTKECITYTNRA
+266 CITYTNRA
-280 AEELGKDVDS
+280 AEELGKDIDS

-301 INDFIGSFFSH
+301 INDFIRNFFSH

-320 EVYKNQIVERIEN
+320 EVYKNQIAERIEN

-339 WAESNM
+339 WAESNT
-345 RYIEKYGGLTPEI
+345 RYIEKYGSLTPET

-389 TRLAVERFPVIKKKI
+389 ARLAVERFPVIKKKI

-418 TATDVLQI
+418 TATDVLQM

-450 NYNGEFETYFNI
+450 NYNGEFENYFNI
-462 FNKSINLSVNYR
+462 FDKSIKLSVNYR
-474 TTPKIVSIL
+474 ATPKIVSVL
-483 NKIYNDECYKQTAYE
+483 NKIYNDKYYNQTPYE
-498 KNKDENMDFLP
+498 RNKDEDMDFLP

-516 IEKNVS
+516 IEKNVT
-522 ELMEQYKDSLIL
+522 ELMNQYKDSLIL

-590 NIIVDYFTKEFY
+590 NIIVDYFAKEFY

-616 NCEKFIIRKHI
+616 NCKKFIIRRHT

-636 DDIVALYN
+636 NDIVALYN

-682 VKVQEVKVLA
+682 VKVQEVRVLA
-692 DYMSD
+692 DYISD

-711 DTVVFV
+711 DTVVFI

-735 WSNIDITLSEF
+735 WSDIDITLSEF
-746 DAFYYIYSQMLNQ
+746 DTFYYVYSQMLNQ
-759 IENKIG
+759 IESKIG

-775 YISVASIIDEELQAF
+775 YISVADIIDEELQAF
-790 TKKNE
+790 IKKNE
-795 TNPYYVQLL
+795 TNPYYIQLL
-804 KVKMDKYFGKKNV
+804 KVKMNKYFGKKNV
-817 TNVKECLKEGTVY
+817 TNVKECLREGTVY

-846 KRNLVIMINKKDIEG
+846 KRNLVVMINKKDIED
-861 FEDKLRNKL
+861 FEDRLRNKL
-870 MITGFNV
+870 TTIGFNV

>member
-1 MYTDNFEEEILFI
+1 MAD
-14 PARKDGEACNHLKIV
+14 A
-29 TAFTDVE
+29 
-36 RISSHLI
+36 
-43 KLFDGRNKEYVSGI
+43 
-57 KVDIILGMTKGTG
+57 
-70 LTQKK
+70 
-75 HDKICSL
+75 
-82 IKRLNSV
+82 
-89 SGMPQISCNYIVEG
+89 IVENLFL
-103 KQVHSKVYV
+103 V
-112 WCRGRKAIEAFNGSA
+112 
-127 NYTMNA
+127 NA
-133 FFVRRECMD
+133 P
-142 ACNPKEANHYFNSL
+142 A
-156 LPDTINCFDGQIK
+156 
-169 DKVSFSSKK
+169 
-178 NVEDDVADTN
+178 
-188 LENLSW
+188 
-194 ENYRTIEPVD
+194 
-204 TLEVSLL
+204 
-211 KADGS
+211 
-216 DTGYGSGVNWGIRKN
+216 GSGKTTWIRKN
-231 GYKRNRN
+231 VRKYLLQNPN
-238 QAYIPYNVADH
+238 DNVL
-249 KDGFFPDINA
+249 
-259 DGTYPVF
+259 
-266 KVVTKECITYTNRA
+266 CITYTNRA

-462 FNKSINLSVNYR
+462 FNKSINLLVNYR

-616 NCEKFIIRKHI
+616 NYEKFIIRKHI

-636 DDIVALYN
+636 DDIVAVYN

-675 DYQLVKN
+675 DYKLVKN

-775 YISVASIIDEELQAF
+775 YISVASIIDEELQVF

-795 TNPYYVQLL
+795 TNPYYIQLL

>member
-1 MYTDNFEEEILFI
+1 MAD
-14 PARKDGEACNHLKIV
+14 A
-29 TAFTDVE
+29 
-36 RISSHLI
+36 
-43 KLFDGRNKEYVSGI
+43 
-57 KVDIILGMTKGTG
+57 
-70 LTQKK
+70 
-75 HDKICSL
+75 
-82 IKRLNSV
+82 
-89 SGMPQISCNYIVEG
+89 IVENLFL
-103 KQVHSKVYV
+103 V
-112 WCRGRKAIEAFNGSA
+112 
-127 NYTMNA
+127 NA
-133 FFVRRECMD
+133 P
-142 ACNPKEANHYFNSL
+142 A
-156 LPDTINCFDGQIK
+156 
-169 DKVSFSSKK
+169 
-178 NVEDDVADTN
+178 
-188 LENLSW
+188 
-194 ENYRTIEPVD
+194 
-204 TLEVSLL
+204 
-211 KADGS
+211 
-216 DTGYGSGVNWGIRKN
+216 GSGKTTWIRKN
-231 GYKRNRN
+231 VRKYLLQNPN
-238 QAYIPYNVADH
+238 DNVL
-249 KDGFFPDINA
+249 
-259 DGTYPVF
+259 
-266 KVVTKECITYTNRA
+266 CITYTNRA

-333 VSQNGN
+333 ISQNGN

-616 NCEKFIIRKHI
+616 NCEEFSIRKHI

-795 TNPYYVQLL
+795 TNPYYIQLL

>member
-1 MYTDNFEEEILFI
+1 MAD
-14 PARKDGEACNHLKIV
+14 A
-29 TAFTDVE
+29 
-36 RISSHLI
+36 
-43 KLFDGRNKEYVSGI
+43 
-57 KVDIILGMTKGTG
+57 
-70 LTQKK
+70 
-75 HDKICSL
+75 
-82 IKRLNSV
+82 
-89 SGMPQISCNYIVEG
+89 IVENLFL
-103 KQVHSKVYV
+103 V
-112 WCRGRKAIEAFNGSA
+112 
-127 NYTMNA
+127 NA
-133 FFVRRECMD
+133 P
-142 ACNPKEANHYFNSL
+142 A
-156 LPDTINCFDGQIK
+156 
-169 DKVSFSSKK
+169 
-178 NVEDDVADTN
+178 
-188 LENLSW
+188 
-194 ENYRTIEPVD
+194 
-204 TLEVSLL
+204 
-211 KADGS
+211 
-216 DTGYGSGVNWGIRKN
+216 GSGKTTWIRKN
-231 GYKRNRN
+231 VRKYLLQNPN
-238 QAYIPYNVADH
+238 DNVL
-249 KDGFFPDINA
+249 
-259 DGTYPVF
+259 
-266 KVVTKECITYTNRA
+266 CITYTNRA

-312 ESILELYW
+312 ESILGLYW

-775 YISVASIIDEELQAF
+775 YISAASIIDEELQAF

-795 TNPYYVQLL
+795 TNPYYIQLL

>member
-1 MYTDNFEEEILFI
+1 MAD
-14 PARKDGEACNHLKIV
+14 A
-29 TAFTDVE
+29 
-36 RISSHLI
+36 
-43 KLFDGRNKEYVSGI
+43 
-57 KVDIILGMTKGTG
+57 
-70 LTQKK
+70 
-75 HDKICSL
+75 
-82 IKRLNSV
+82 
-89 SGMPQISCNYIVEG
+89 IVENLFL
-103 KQVHSKVYV
+103 V
-112 WCRGRKAIEAFNGSA
+112 
-127 NYTMNA
+127 NA
-133 FFVRRECMD
+133 P
-142 ACNPKEANHYFNSL
+142 A
-156 LPDTINCFDGQIK
+156 
-169 DKVSFSSKK
+169 
-178 NVEDDVADTN
+178 
-188 LENLSW
+188 
-194 ENYRTIEPVD
+194 
-204 TLEVSLL
+204 
-211 KADGS
+211 
-216 DTGYGSGVNWGIRKN
+216 GSGKTTWIRKN
-231 GYKRNRN
+231 VRKYLLQNPN
-238 QAYIPYNVADH
+238 DNVL
-249 KDGFFPDINA
+249 
-259 DGTYPVF
+259 
-266 KVVTKECITYTNRA
+266 CITYTNRA

-333 VSQNGN
+333 ISQNGN

-498 KNKDENMDFLP
+498 KNRDENMDFLP

-616 NCEKFIIRKHI
+616 NCEKFSIRKHI

-795 TNPYYVQLL
+795 TNPYYIQLL

>member
-1 MYTDNFEEEILFI
+1 MAD
-14 PARKDGEACNHLKIV
+14 A
-29 TAFTDVE
+29 
-36 RISSHLI
+36 
-43 KLFDGRNKEYVSGI
+43 
-57 KVDIILGMTKGTG
+57 
-70 LTQKK
+70 
-75 HDKICSL
+75 
-82 IKRLNSV
+82 
-89 SGMPQISCNYIVEG
+89 IVENLFL
-103 KQVHSKVYV
+103 V
-112 WCRGRKAIEAFNGSA
+112 
-127 NYTMNA
+127 NA
-133 FFVRRECMD
+133 P
-142 ACNPKEANHYFNSL
+142 A
-156 LPDTINCFDGQIK
+156 
-169 DKVSFSSKK
+169 
-178 NVEDDVADTN
+178 
-188 LENLSW
+188 
-194 ENYRTIEPVD
+194 
-204 TLEVSLL
+204 
-211 KADGS
+211 
-216 DTGYGSGVNWGIRKN
+216 GSGKTTWIRKN
-231 GYKRNRN
+231 VRKYLLQNPN
-238 QAYIPYNVADH
+238 DNVL
-249 KDGFFPDINA
+249 
-259 DGTYPVF
+259 
-266 KVVTKECITYTNRA
+266 CITYTNRA

-290 NRVYFGTIHSF
+290 NRGYFGTIHSF

-462 FNKSINLSVNYR
+462 FNKSINLLVNYR

-556 MEKYSFGKKYNAV
+556 MEKYSFGKKYNGV

-616 NCEKFIIRKHI
+616 NYEKFIIRKHI

-795 TNPYYVQLL
+795 TNPYYIQLL

>member
-1 MYTDNFEEEILFI
+1 MAD
-14 PARKDGEACNHLKIV
+14 A
-29 TAFTDVE
+29 
-36 RISSHLI
+36 
-43 KLFDGRNKEYVSGI
+43 
-57 KVDIILGMTKGTG
+57 
-70 LTQKK
+70 
-75 HDKICSL
+75 
-82 IKRLNSV
+82 
-89 SGMPQISCNYIVEG
+89 IVENLFL
-103 KQVHSKVYV
+103 V
-112 WCRGRKAIEAFNGSA
+112 
-127 NYTMNA
+127 NA
-133 FFVRRECMD
+133 P
-142 ACNPKEANHYFNSL
+142 A
-156 LPDTINCFDGQIK
+156 
-169 DKVSFSSKK
+169 
-178 NVEDDVADTN
+178 
-188 LENLSW
+188 
-194 ENYRTIEPVD
+194 
-204 TLEVSLL
+204 
-211 KADGS
+211 
-216 DTGYGSGVNWGIRKN
+216 GSGKTTWIRKN
-231 GYKRNRN
+231 VRKYLLQNPN
-238 QAYIPYNVADH
+238 DNVL
-249 KDGFFPDINA
+249 
-259 DGTYPVF
+259 
-266 KVVTKECITYTNRA
+266 CITYTNRA

-333 VSQNGN
+333 ISQNGN

-616 NCEKFIIRKHI
+616 NYEKFIIRKHI

-711 DTVVFV
+711 DTVVFI

-795 TNPYYVQLL
+795 TNPYYIQLL

>member
-1 MYTDNFEEEILFI
+1 MAD
-14 PARKDGEACNHLKIV
+14 A
-29 TAFTDVE
+29 
-36 RISSHLI
+36 
-43 KLFDGRNKEYVSGI
+43 
-57 KVDIILGMTKGTG
+57 
-70 LTQKK
+70 
-75 HDKICSL
+75 
-82 IKRLNSV
+82 
-89 SGMPQISCNYIVEG
+89 IVENLFL
-103 KQVHSKVYV
+103 V
-112 WCRGRKAIEAFNGSA
+112 
-127 NYTMNA
+127 NA
-133 FFVRRECMD
+133 P
-142 ACNPKEANHYFNSL
+142 A
-156 LPDTINCFDGQIK
+156 
-169 DKVSFSSKK
+169 
-178 NVEDDVADTN
+178 
-188 LENLSW
+188 
-194 ENYRTIEPVD
+194 
-204 TLEVSLL
+204 
-211 KADGS
+211 
-216 DTGYGSGVNWGIRKN
+216 GSGKTTWIRKN
-231 GYKRNRN
+231 VRKYLLQNPN
-238 QAYIPYNVADH
+238 DNVL
-249 KDGFFPDINA
+249 
-259 DGTYPVF
+259 
-266 KVVTKECITYTNRA
+266 CITYTNRA

-301 INDFIGSFFSH
+301 INDFIGSFFSQ

-333 VSQNGN
+333 ISQNGN

-653 LSLCVEKKY
+653 LSLCAEKKY

-682 VKVQEVKVLA
+682 VKVQEVKMLA

-795 TNPYYVQLL
+795 TNPYYIQLL

>member
-1 MYTDNFEEEILFI
+1 MAD
-14 PARKDGEACNHLKIV
+14 A
-29 TAFTDVE
+29 
-36 RISSHLI
+36 
-43 KLFDGRNKEYVSGI
+43 
-57 KVDIILGMTKGTG
+57 
-70 LTQKK
+70 
-75 HDKICSL
+75 
-82 IKRLNSV
+82 
-89 SGMPQISCNYIVEG
+89 IVENLFL
-103 KQVHSKVYV
+103 V
-112 WCRGRKAIEAFNGSA
+112 
-127 NYTMNA
+127 NA
-133 FFVRRECMD
+133 P
-142 ACNPKEANHYFNSL
+142 A
-156 LPDTINCFDGQIK
+156 
-169 DKVSFSSKK
+169 
-178 NVEDDVADTN
+178 
-188 LENLSW
+188 
-194 ENYRTIEPVD
+194 
-204 TLEVSLL
+204 
-211 KADGS
+211 
-216 DTGYGSGVNWGIRKN
+216 GSGKTTWIRN
-231 GYKRNRN
+231 
-238 QAYIPYNVADH
+238 NVRKYLLQNPND
-249 KDGFFPDINA
+249 N
-259 DGTYPVF
+259 VL
-266 KVVTKECITYTNRA
+266 CITYTNRA

-636 DDIVALYN
+636 DDIVALNN